1 MVVREKF
8 DQELKQLHEKLNYMS
23 QIAIE
28 RLSEAVDALSHH
40 DIEVANQIIKNDQDI
55 NKLEE
60 EINDA
65 VILTIARQQPVATDL
80 RRLMV
85 LVKVAGDM
93 ERVGDYAVNIAKE
106 TVRIGDQKH
115 LRQLENIIE
124 MKNRTVSI
132 LNLTLDAFV
141 AEDTQQAQTIAKLDD
156 EIDAMYG
163 ALIRDLL
170 SSGVETPDQL
180 PQITQL
186 AFICRYLER
195 SADHATNMA
204 EQLLYLRNGKHVDL
218 N

>member
-1 MVVREKF
+1 MVVREMF
-8 DQELKQLHEKLNYMS
+8 DNELKNLHQKLIHMS
-23 QIAIE
+23 QLSIE
-28 RLSEAVDALSHH
+28 RLSESVDALANH
-40 DIEVANQIIKNDQDI
+40 DVALASKIKEADAEI

-85 LVKVAGDM
+85 LVKIAGDM

-106 TVRIGDQKH
+106 TERIGSQEH
-115 LRQLENIIE
+115 LTQLPKIQE
-124 MKNRTVSI
+124 MKDKTVNI
-132 LNLTLDAFV
+132 LRLTLDAFI
-141 AEDTQQAQTIAKLDD
+141 AEDVEQAQTIAKLDD
-156 EIDAMYG
+156 EIDKMYG
-163 ALIRDLL
+163 ELIRDLL
-170 SSGVETPDQL
+170 GSGVSSPDQL

-204 EQLLYLRNGKHVDL
+204 EQLLYLRKGKHIDL

>member
-23 QIAIE
+23 QMAIK

-106 TVRIGDQKH
+106 TVRIGNQKH
-115 LRQLENIIE
+115 LRQLVDIVE
-124 MKNRTVSI
+124 MKNRTVAI
-132 LNLTLDAFV
+132 LNLTLEAFV

-156 EIDAMYG
+156 EIDTMYG
-163 ALIRDLL
+163 ALIKDLL

>member
-8 DQELKQLHEKLNYMS
+8 DQELKALHEKLARMS
-23 QIAIE
+23 QVAIE
-28 RLSEAVDALSHH
+28 RLSEAVDALAEH
-40 DIEVANQIIKNDQDI
+40 DSEKAHQIIKNDQDI

-60 EINDA
+60 EINDT

-106 TVRIGDQKH
+106 TIRIGDQKH
-115 LRQLENIIE
+115 LKQLEQIIE

-132 LNLTLDAFV
+132 LNLTLEAFV
-141 AEDTQQAQTIAKLDD
+141 AENIEQAQTIAKLDD
-156 EIDAMYG
+156 EIDEMYG
-163 ALIRDLL
+163 KLIRELL
-170 SSGVETPDQL
+170 GSGVESPEQL

>member
-1 MVVREKF
+1 MRELF
-8 DQELKQLHEKLNYMS
+8 DKELKSLHDKLIHMS
-23 QIAIE
+23 QLSIQ
-28 RLSEAVDALSHH
+28 RLSDSVDALADH
-40 DIEVANQIIKNDQDI
+40 DVTLANEIKEKDLEI

-85 LVKVAGDM
+85 LVKIAGDM

-106 TVRIGDQKH
+106 TERIGSQQH
-115 LRQLENIIE
+115 LKQLPMIQQ
-124 MKNRTVSI
+124 MKDKVVSI
-132 LNLTLDAFV
+132 LRLTLDAFV
-141 AEDTQQAQTIAKLDD
+141 AEDVEQAQHIAKLDD
-156 EIDAMYG
+156 EIDTMYG
-163 ALIRDLL
+163 QLIRDLL
-170 SSGVETPDQL
+170 GSGVEQPEQL

-204 EQLLYLRNGKHVDL
+204 EQLLYLRNGKHIDL

>member
-1 MVVREKF
+1 MVTREKF
-8 DQELKQLHEKLNYMS
+8 DKDLTNLHDKLIRMS
-23 QIAIE
+23 QQAIHK
-28 RLSEAVDALSHH
+28 LSSSIDALAEHNVKLAEQIMKE
-40 DIEVANQIIKNDQDI
+40 DIEI

-106 TVRIGDQKH
+106 TIRIGDQKH
-115 LRQLENIIE
+115 LHQLPQIVE
-124 MKNRTVSI
+124 MKNKVVSI
-132 LNLTLDAFV
+132 LNLTLDAFI
-141 AEDTQQAQTIAKLDD
+141 AEDVEQAQTIAKLDD

-163 ALIRDLL
+163 VLIKDLL
-170 SSGVETPDQL
+170 GSGVQIPEQL

-204 EQLLYLRNGKHVDL
+204 EQLLYLRKGKHVDL

>member
-23 QIAIE
+23 QIAIK

-115 LRQLENIIE
+115 LRQLVDIVE

-132 LNLTLDAFV
+132 LNLTLEAFV

-156 EIDAMYG
+156 EIDTMYG
-163 ALIRDLL
+163 ALIKDLL

>member
-8 DQELKQLHEKLNYMS
+8 DQELKGLHEKLARMS
-23 QIAIE
+23 QLAIE
-28 RLSEAVDALSHH
+28 RLSEAVDALAHH
-40 DIEVANQIIKNDQDI
+40 DSDVANQIIKNDLDI

-60 EINDA
+60 EISDT

-115 LRQLENIIE
+115 LKQLDQIVE

-132 LNLTLDAFV
+132 LNLTLEAFV
-141 AEDTQQAQTIAKLDD
+141 AEDIEKAQTIAKLDD

-163 ALIRDLL
+163 KLIRDLL

>member
-8 DQELKQLHEKLNYMS
+8 EGELKSLHLKLTNMS
-23 QIAIE
+23 QMAIT
-28 RLSEAVDALSHH
+28 RLSNSIDALAQHDVELAQKIMDE
-40 DIEVANQIIKNDQDI
+40 DIEI
-55 NKLEE
+55 NRIEE

-106 TVRIGDQKH
+106 TIRIGSQQH
-115 LRQLENIIE
+115 LSQLPKIVE
-124 MKNRTVSI
+124 MKNKTVSI

-141 AEDTQQAQTIAKLDD
+141 AEDVEQAQTIAKLDD
-156 EIDAMYG
+156 EIDEMYG
-163 ALIRDLL
+163 QLIRELL
-170 SSGVETPDQL
+170 GSGVHNPDQL

-204 EQLLYLRNGKHVDL
+204 EQLLYLRKGKHVDL

>member
-8 DQELKQLHEKLNYMS
+8 NQELKQLHEKLARMS
-23 QIAIE
+23 QIAID

-40 DIEVANQIIKNDQDI
+40 DTNIANQIIKNDQDI

-115 LRQLENIIE
+115 LKQLDEIVE

-132 LNLTLDAFV
+132 LNLTLEAFV
-141 AEDTQQAQTIAKLDD
+141 AEDIEQAQTIAKLDD

-163 ALIRDLL
+163 KLIRDLL